1 MNRSFIFTVLLA
13 STIYTGI
20 RLLDVIGDDRRAT
33 EAELA
38 LNQASVACLIRQAE
52 AEKSG
57 NSAEV
62 DRCRE
67 ESQALLAR
75 RKAMR
80 PGVR

>member
-1 MNRSFIFTVLLA
+1 MNRSFIFTVLIA

-38 LNQASVACLIRQAE
+38 LNQASVAAMVRLE
-52 AEKSG
+52 SAEKSG
-57 NSAEV
+57 DSAEV
-62 DRCRE
+62 ERCRE